1 MSVSLCAFR
10 LEIASGLNP
19 IGFEEYIAPKLSKMS
34 SGSCAGDAESG
45 QGRRPMRWQ
54 HDRRVMGPVTVETV
68 VPRLVEG
75 AAAGAGPAG
84 SAGQAPAGAAAGAL
98 SQQGASPP
106 PSAAS
111 TRAAAAGASGSSL
124 GSGSRGATPPAATAG
139 PSGTSPGSA
148 ASRGATPPVAAGG
161 GSAGA
166 SPDTLSAEG
175 GARRWDRDRAPP
187 DGDMVMGPSGR
198 AVSYAELVKSGR
210 EPSLPPRPSKE
221 GTPADE
227 PALEQKPFISGNPF
241 VEVTKG
247 LLHLYKENAMTSLEE
262 GTERSEMICMMS
274 VPAKMAIHD
283 LLQFTAACYPDIERM
298 RIIRD
303 STPNQY
309 MVLLKFKTQAAADEF
324 YRNFNGVAYNSLE
337 PETCHLVYVS
347 RVDLVNES
355 DEARL
360 PIPGFTELPTCP
372 VCLERMDES
381 VDGILTVLCNHT
393 FHGSCLSQWGD
404 TSCPVCRY
412 VQTPEQAEDNFCFEC
427 QASDSLWIC
436 LICGHVGCGRYVGG
450 HAYSHFLDTGHTY
463 TMRVGS
469 TRVWDYVGDNFV
481 HRLVQNKED
490 GKMVEVEDGREP
502 GQRDSKHADSEE
514 KLEGI
519 QLEYTYLLTSQLQ
532 SQRQYYEE
540 CIARIEKDGQK
551 QADELRERTRQSV
564 EETHTLRE
572 RVQQA
577 GRDRAAAEKKVQQLT
592 QRLNRCQK
600 ELDEEKQINKSLREN
615 QAGWQDRVKRLEANL
630 GEIKREKDKEVQDLK
645 EQVRDLM
652 FFLEA
657 QQKIAAESSSLQ
669 QELAEGSIVVPD
681 APPTKPSGAGAR
693 RKKR

>member
-1 MSVSLCAFR
+1 
-10 LEIASGLNP
+10 
-19 IGFEEYIAPKLSKMS
+19 
-34 SGSCAGDAESG
+34 
-45 QGRRPMRWQ
+45 
-54 HDRRVMGPVTVETV
+54 
-68 VPRLVEG
+68 
-75 AAAGAGPAG
+75 
-84 SAGQAPAGAAAGAL
+84 
-98 SQQGASPP
+98 
-106 PSAAS
+106 
-111 TRAAAAGASGSSL
+111 AAAAV
-124 GSGSRGATPPAATAG
+124 TEAAA
-139 PSGTSPGSA
+139 
-148 ASRGATPPVAAGG
+148 
-161 GSAGA
+161 
-166 SPDTLSAEG
+166 L
-175 GARRWDRDRAPP
+175 RWDRDREPP
-187 DGDMVMGPSGR
+187 DGDVVIGPSGK
-198 AVSYAELVKSGR
+198 AVSYADLVKSGR
-210 EPSLPPRPSKE
+210 EPSLPLRPSKE
-221 GTPADE
+221 GTPSDE
-227 PALEQKPFISGNPF
+227 ASLDQKPFISGNPF

-274 VPAKMAIHD
+274 VPAKMVIHD
-283 LLQFTAACYPDIERM
+283 LLQFTAPCYPDIERM

-309 MVLLKFKTQAAADEF
+309 MALIKFRHQAAADEF
-324 YRNFNGVAYNSLE
+324 YRNFNGVRYNSME
-337 PETCHLVYVS
+337 PETCRLVYVS

-381 VDGILTVLCNHT
+381 VNGILTVLCNHS

-412 VQTPEQAEDNFCFEC
+412 VQTPEEAEDNFCFEC

-481 HRLVQNKED
+481 HRLVQNNDD
-490 GKMVEVEDGREP
+490 GKMVEVDDNGHGRH
-502 GQRDSKHADSEE
+502 DSKHGGDSEE

-551 QADELRERTRQSV
+551 QAEELRERTRQAV

-572 RVQQA
+572 RLQQA
-577 GRDRAAAEKKVQQLT
+577 GRERTAADKKIQQLT
-592 QRLNRCQK
+592 QRLNRCLK
-600 ELDEEKQINKSLREN
+600 ELQEEREINKSLREN
-615 QAGWQDRVKRLEANL
+615 QTGWQERIQQLETSLNSM
-630 GEIKREKDKEVQDLK
+630 KSEKDKEVLDLK

-652 FFLEA
+652 FFLEG
-657 QQKIAAESSSLQ
+657 AAEDRQ
-669 QELAEGSIVVPD
+669 R
-681 APPTKPSGAGAR
+681 GAR
-693 RKKR
+693 SASKS